1 MGPILAG
8 VFYDL
13 TKSYAVAFAIFAVMS
28 LVSMFFMFLAKP
40 AGQVARD

>member
-8 VFYDL
+8 VFYDM
-13 TKSYAVAFAIFAVMS
+13 TKSYTVAFAIFAVMS

-40 AGQVARD
+40 PRRIEN